1 MILREELVD
10 FCINELD
17 YDTYKKQCQYFEKLN
32 EERHIVKDYDE
43 IFNILV
49 DIAWKYKKIKCIPDD
64 EIDTDFDDTKYKKTI
79 LTDFMYNPIQRRCID
94 AYRNKEIIE
103 NDDWVNWHP
112 IVIKIYKFIPKQ
124 RGYDYTI
131 SAAVVR
137 DMKYKNATIP
147 IVDCNASLLCDP
159 IVISVCIDNVLN
171 KKHLR
176 GIMRHELVHAK
187 QLFSTNKVDIINTPQ
202 FIMARCSP
210 IEDFIFP
217 KNNRYDKLGLY
228 VYIFGE
234 HEQDAFRNE
243 LYQVVMDMPKKRLQE
258 YKNVFGTFN
267 DIAINIINDYNH
279 IGMIYLYDEI
289 IELYKNNDYI
299 YILLIAYYLK
309 QGKRFNQFVEY
320 NTKDYIQSLLDG
332 DIVVDE
338 NTDDG
343 EFISYI
349 KCLMNF
355 IMCDKRRY
363 VHKLMGAIHEALN
376 DRNFKIN

>member
-1 MILREELVD
+1 
-10 FCINELD
+10 
-17 YDTYKKQCQYFEKLN
+17 
-32 EERHIVKDYDE
+32 
-43 IFNILV
+43 
-49 DIAWKYKKIKCIPDD
+49 
-64 EIDTDFDDTKYKKTI
+64 
-79 LTDFMYNPIQRRCID
+79 
-94 AYRNKEIIE
+94 
-103 NDDWVNWHP
+103 
-112 IVIKIYKFIPKQ
+112 
-124 RGYDYTI
+124 
-131 SAAVVR
+131 
-137 DMKYKNATIP
+137 MKYKNATIP
-147 IVDCNASLLCDP
+147 IVDCNTSLLCDP
-159 IVISVCIDNVLN
+159 IVISVYIDNVYN
-171 KKHLR
+171 KKDLR
-176 GIMRHELVHAK
+176 GFMRHELLHTK
-187 QLFSTNKVDIINTPQ
+187 QLFSTNKVNLLNTPQ

-210 IEDFIFP
+210 IKDFIFP
-217 KNNRYDKLGLY
+217 ENNRYDKLGLY

-243 LYQVVMDMPKKRLQE
+243 LYQVVMDMPQKRLQE

-267 DIAINIINDYNH
+267 DIAINIINDYKY
-279 IGMIYLYDEI
+279 ISMVYLYDEI

-338 NTDDG
+338 KTDDG

-355 IMCDKRRY
+355 IMCDKRSY